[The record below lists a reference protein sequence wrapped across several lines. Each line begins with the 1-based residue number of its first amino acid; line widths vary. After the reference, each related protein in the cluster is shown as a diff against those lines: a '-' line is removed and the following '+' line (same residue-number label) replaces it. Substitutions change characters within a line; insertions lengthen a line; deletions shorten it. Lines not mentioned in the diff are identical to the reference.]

1 MTAAI
6 HGERVVS
13 DYDLFDELEAD
24 AKVDETNLD
33 GEVLKT
39 AYLQSKWMKR
49 YIKLNSDYRQAKRKT
64 AKIYLE
70 RQQYYLGTA
79 GDEVYAAEPLNR
91 KVLKSEVGDWLDA
104 DEKVQAA
111 KEEEE
116 ILKDVTLAIEKFITT
131 LNNRGMNINSAI
143 NYLKWKN
150 GG

>member
-6 HGERVVS
+6 HGETVVS
-13 DYDLFDELEAD
+13 DYDLFDELEKD

-49 YIKLNSDYRQAKRKT
+49 YIKLNSDYRAAKRKT
-64 AKIYLE
+64 AKVYLE

-79 GDEVYAAEPLNR
+79 SDEVYAAEPLNR
-91 KVLKSEVGDWLDA
+91 KVLKSEVSDWLDA
-104 DEKVQAA
+104 DEKVQEAR
-111 KEEEE
+111 EEEE
-116 ILKDVTLAIEKFITT
+116 ILKDVTLAVEKFITT